1 MVPVR
6 TPEEL
11 DVEEEQVP
19 EAMSWQ
25 DKGEQVLKK
34 PHLIIMMMM
43 TMMMMMMMMTMI
55 MMFVTTLQCMTM
67 CRADQSTQI
76 RIGFD
81 QKNNKEPSF

>member
-1 MVPVR
+1 MEPVR

-43 TMMMMMMMMTMI
+43 TMMMMMMMM
-55 MMFVTTLQCMTM
+55 MTIFWHLKTGTIAKSA
-67 CRADQSTQI
+67 RFQVP
-76 RIGFD
+76 
-81 QKNNKEPSF
+81 KNGTSSAPI